1 MKFPKS
7 LFGEV
12 VAVTTALMFALV
24 IRTVGAEPFN
34 VPSASMIPTLLVG
47 DTLIAGKYTYGLSKY
62 SAPFGLMPDF
72 EGRIFDRPPQRGDV
86 LVFKLP
92 RDPSINYVKRLIG
105 LPGDKIQMREG
116 RLYINGEVVPRT
128 LTETAEFDLRG
139 RHVNR
144 YTETLPGGTSHEI
157 YEQSDDAPY
166 DSTREVTVPEDSYFM
181 MGDNRDDS
189 LDSRVSVEGG
199 GVGFVA
205 SEYLLGRVDRVMY
218 SRDID
223 VSLWPINTLLASF
236 RPERF
241 FAAVK

>member
-1 MKFPKS
+1 MKLAKS
-7 LFGEV
+7 LLGEL
-12 VAVTTALMFALV
+12 VAVVTALTFALV

-72 EGRIFDRPPQRGDV
+72 EGRIFDQPPQRGDV
-86 LVFKLP
+86 IVFKLP
-92 RDPSINYVKRLIG
+92 RDTSINYVKRLIG

-139 RHVNR
+139 RNVSR
-144 YTETLPGGTSHEI
+144 YTETLPGGATHEI
-157 YEQSDDAPY
+157 YEQSDDALY
-166 DSTREVTVPEDSYFM
+166 DSTREFTVPEGSYFM

-199 GVGFVA
+199 GVGFVG
-205 SEYLLGRVDRVMY
+205 SDYLLGRVDRIMY
-218 SRDID
+218 SRDIA
-223 VSLWPINTLLASF
+223 VGVWPVNALLASF
-236 RPERF
+236 RSERF
-241 FAAVK
+241 FAPVK

>member
-1 MKFPKS
+1 MKLAKS
-7 LFGEV
+7 LLGEL
-12 VAVTTALMFALV
+12 VAVVTALTFALV

-72 EGRIFDRPPQRGDV
+72 EGRIFDQPPQRGDDI
-86 LVFKLP
+86 VFKLP
-92 RDPSINYVKRLIG
+92 RDTSINYVKRLIG

-116 RLYINGEVVPRT
+116 RLYINGELVPRT

-139 RHVNR
+139 RNVSR
-144 YTETLPGGTSHEI
+144 YTETLPGGATHEI
-157 YEQSDDAPY
+157 YEQSDDALY
-166 DSTREVTVPEDSYFM
+166 DSTREFTVPEGSYFM

-199 GVGFVA
+199 GVGFVG
-205 SEYLLGRVDRVMY
+205 SDYLLGRVDRIMY
-218 SRDID
+218 SRDIA
-223 VSLWPINTLLASF
+223 VGVWPVNALLASF
-236 RPERF
+236 RSERF
-241 FAAVK
+241 FAPVK